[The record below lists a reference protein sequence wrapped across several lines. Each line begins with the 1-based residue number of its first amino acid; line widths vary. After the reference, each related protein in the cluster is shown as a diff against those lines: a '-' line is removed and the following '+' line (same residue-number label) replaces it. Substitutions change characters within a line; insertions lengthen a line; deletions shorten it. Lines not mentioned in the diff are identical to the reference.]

1 MKILGSYP
9 KTRLRRLRK
18 SQWLRDIIS
27 ENNVSHNDLILPIFI
42 REGKNKIDSIKSL
55 PGIKRYSINQL
66 PKILNQVKK
75 YKIPMVALFH
85 FTPNNKKDNFAFK
98 SYLTNNKIQKDYKKI
113 LSDFQKRYKE
123 YRSKYFKNV

>member
-66 PKILNQVKK
+66 PKILNQV
-75 YKIPMVALFH
+75 
-85 FTPNNKKDNFAFK
+85 
-98 SYLTNNKIQKDYKKI
+98 I
-113 LSDFQKRYKE
+113 LK
-123 YRSKYFKNV
+123 